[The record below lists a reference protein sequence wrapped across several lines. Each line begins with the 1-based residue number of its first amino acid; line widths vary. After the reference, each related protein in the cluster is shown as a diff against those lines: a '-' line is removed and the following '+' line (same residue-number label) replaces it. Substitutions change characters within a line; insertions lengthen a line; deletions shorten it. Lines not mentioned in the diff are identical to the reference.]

1 MKEQFNERVV
11 FGLDIGTRSV
21 VGTVGYLKNDKLV
34 VLAQSVRLH
43 ETRAMLDG
51 QIHDIGMV
59 GATIQ
64 EVKEELEKA
73 TDIHLTDVC
82 IAAAGRVLKTVES
95 RYDDEYVDQREV
107 TNEDIYNL
115 ESNAVQK
122 AYREFL
128 LHNNTNLTF
137 YLVGYSTIH
146 YYLNGYQIGNL
157 EGHTAGKVGVELIAT
172 FLPEDVVDGLYK
184 ACERAGLHVAN
195 LTLEPIAA
203 MMVAIPERFR
213 MLNLALIDVGAGTS
227 DICITDEGTIMA
239 YGMIPTAGDFLT
251 EAIAKHCLVDFNG
264 ADEIKIAATTQDKV
278 TYMDIMGLKKQISAK
293 EIQRTIKPLV
303 EQMAREVTER
313 IKQLNGD
320 KPVSAV
326 FVVGGGGTI
335 PGYTKAISK
344 YMGLP
349 EERVAL
355 RGEEV
360 MKDITFLNDDGI
372 VRDSKLVTPLGICL
386 SFYQEANNFVYVSF
400 NGHQI
405 KMYDNGRLAI
415 LDVAMQEDFP
425 NEDLFPKRG
434 QALTFFVNGEKR
446 VVRGTPGEPAVILLN
461 GQPADLHARIHAN
474 DIIDLKPSTAGEPGK
489 ADINSL
495 PEYKSKFMVNV
506 NGINVEASRFATV
519 GGELQTGYYEIQPE
533 DDIRVLDY
541 DTAAQIAQLLDI
553 EINEDTVII
562 VNNEKATPETPVYE
576 NFKIEFKKQSEM
588 IMDYYKDLDAK
599 GGGYDDLPDAEE
611 EDLREEHTMAGDIP
625 KEDLVKGEVAPARP
639 VITHDM
645 NVIVNGDSVTLRGKA
660 EYVFVDVFDYIDF
673 DLTKSEG
680 RAIVTQLNG
689 LTPDYMQKLKSGDRI
704 EVYWK
709 NTK

>member
-303 EQMAREVTER
+303 DQMAREVTER
-313 IKQLNGD
+313 IRQLNGD

-335 PGYTKAISK
+335 PGYTKSIAK

-405 KMYDNGRLAI
+405 KMYDNGKLAI

-434 QALTFFVNGEKR
+434 EALTFFVNGEKR
-446 VVRGTPGEPAVILLN
+446 VARGEPGEPAVISLN

-474 DIIDLKPSTAGEPGK
+474 DIIDIKASTAGAPGK

-506 NGINVEASRFATV
+506 NGLNIEASRFATV
-519 GGELQTGYYEIQPE
+519 GGELQTGYYEIKPN

-562 VNNEKATPETPVYE
+562 VNNEKATPDTPVYE

-599 GGGYDDLPDAEE
+599 GGGYENLPDAEE
-611 EDLREEHTMAGDIP
+611 EDLHDEHTMAGDIP
-625 KEDLVKGEVAPARP
+625 KEDLVKGETAPIKP
-639 VITHDM
+639 VIMHDM
-645 NVIVNGDSVTLRGKA
+645 NVIVNGDPITLRGKA